1 MTAKVLIVDDE
12 PQIRAFLRISLGAH
26 GYQTAEA
33 GRGEQAVQRCATEQ
47 PDLVILDLGLPDI
60 DGLEVVRRIRDW
72 SSVPILVLSV
82 RSGDA
87 DKVAALDAGAQDYV
101 TKPFSIAELM
111 ARLRALLR
119 DRARA
124 GEPEQSEIVVGELS
138 IDLARRGVAVGGRE
152 VKLSRKEFDLLAL
165 LARHAG
171 RLVTHRQLL
180 EQVWGPAHLA
190 DTHYLRIYVAH
201 LREKLG
207 DDPSRPRYIVTEPGI
222 GYRLLTE

>member
-26 GYQTAEA
+26 GYRTVEA

-124 GEPEQSEIVVGELS
+124 GEPEPSAIVVGELR

-171 RLVTHRQLL
+171 RLMTHSQLL

>member
-1 MTAKVLIVDDE
+1 MAKVLVVDDE

-26 GYQTAEA
+26 GYQTVEA
-33 GRGEQAVQRCATEQ
+33 GRGEQAVQRCAVEQ
-47 PDLVILDLGLPDI
+47 PDIVILDLGLPDI
-60 DGLEVVRRIRDW
+60 DGLEVVRRIREW

-82 RSGDA
+82 RAGEA

-111 ARLRALLR
+111 ARLRAMLR

-124 GEPEQSEIVVGELS
+124 GEPEPSEIVVDDLR
-138 IDLARRGVAVGGRE
+138 IDLARRAVAVGERA
-152 VKLSRKEFDLLAL
+152 VKLTRKEFDLLAL
-165 LARHAG
+165 LARHPG

-222 GYRLLTE
+222 GYRLLAE

>member
-1 MTAKVLIVDDE
+1 MAKILIVDDE

-26 GYQTAEA
+26 GYETVEA

-47 PDLVILDLGLPDI
+47 PDLMILDLGLPDM
-60 DGLEVVRRIRDW
+60 DGLEVIRRTREW
-72 SSVPILVLSV
+72 SAVPIIVLSV
-82 RSGDA
+82 RSEDA

-101 TKPFSIAELM
+101 TKPFSIAELL
-111 ARLRALLR
+111 ARLRAVMR
-119 DRARA
+119 DRAKP
-124 GEPEQSEIVVGELS
+124 GDPEPTELACGDLA
-138 IDLARRGVAVGGRE
+138 IDLARRRVAVAGNE

-171 RLVTHRQLL
+171 RLLTHRQLL
-180 EQVWGPAHLA
+180 EQLWGPAHVS

-207 DDPSRPRYIVTEPGI
+207 DDPSRPRYITTEPGI
-222 GYRLLTE
+222 GYRFLG

>member
-1 MTAKVLIVDDE
+1 MAKVLIVDDE

-26 GYQTAEA
+26 GYETAEA
-33 GRGEQAVQRCATEQ
+33 ARGEQAVQRCAADR
-47 PDLVILDLGLPDI
+47 PDIVILDLGLPDI
-60 DGLEVVRRIRDW
+60 DGLEVVRRIREW

-82 RSGDA
+82 RAGDA

-124 GEPEQSEIVVGELS
+124 GEPEPSETVVNDLR

-180 EQVWGPAHLA
+180 EQVWGPAHVA

>member
-1 MTAKVLIVDDE
+1 MAKILIVDDE

-26 GYQTAEA
+26 NFETVEA
-33 GRGEQAVQRCATEQ
+33 ARGEQAVQRCAVDR
-47 PDLVILDLGLPDI
+47 PDLVILDLGLPDVE
-60 DGLEVVRRIRDW
+60 GLEVIRRIREW

-82 RSGDA
+82 RAGEA

-111 ARLRALLR
+111 ARLRAVLR

-124 GEPEQSEIVVGELS
+124 GEPEPSDIAVRDLH
-138 IDLARRGVAVGGRE
+138 IDFARRGVAVGGRE

-171 RLVTHRQLL
+171 RLLTHRQLL
-180 EQVWGPAHLA
+180 EQVWGPAHVK

-207 DDPSRPRYIVTEPGI
+207 DDPNRPRYIVTEPGI